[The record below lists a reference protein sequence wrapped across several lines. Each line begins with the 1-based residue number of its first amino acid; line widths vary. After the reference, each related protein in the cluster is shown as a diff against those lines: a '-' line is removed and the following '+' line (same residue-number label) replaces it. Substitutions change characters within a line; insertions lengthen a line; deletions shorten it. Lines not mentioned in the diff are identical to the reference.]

1 MNFGR
6 TKRRSGFTLVELLI
20 VIGVI
25 VVLIALLLPSVAS
38 VRARA
43 RSVEAQS
50 NLAQLGLAL
59 NAANRNR
66 STPVRHIDKKNP
78 TDPILWT
85 KQIQPFLEGE
95 NEALFVSPAD
105 PNAEERG
112 SHEPSFAANNQMH
125 RMGSGDGRKRVILDF
140 EEGDAQDG
148 VFEAAPDS
156 NGDNQWTPEVEG
168 NWQNALDAAG
178 QRQGGNV
185 NVLRHDGSVSSES
198 AQDLMDYHPQNSPE
212 DWKPWRTDNEWI
224 CPDGPE
230 GCSPPEALV
239 TDLTPDVP
247 DAPPGDTPDAP
258 EDPPYEDPPEEE
270 DTSGPPPEPYEPCK
284 DEPVDPTGASDKA
297 LEWLVAQQ
305 QDDGSWHF
313 DGSSGALPGGG
324 TGLAL
329 LALLGSGNT
338 PYSGTYKEEVCNGV
352 KFLISYQ
359 GPNGVLEHTD
369 SNDLLYCHLIAHW
382 ALAEAVLL
390 SNAAQ
395 ENGCNEGCDLTMAQ
409 MKAAGDLAVDFTAY
423 ANANEGGW
431 AYTPVWGAM
440 GTGRGDTSHLHFAI
454 GAIVASEKAGLKKLD
469 PFLGWQLMAA
479 VYDHLNGVGWYPLT
493 DPNTGDEYPS
503 QYGYWE
509 GNATGGPRDQ
519 PNRRCTACGLISR
532 IMLDEAGIHEAFGA
546 VPVEHPI
553 VDAFFEANGPDLSG
567 DFYYNKPATYLA
579 YARGGEIWSNWNNI
593 LTPHLAATQQ
603 ADGSWH
609 FPDHPDGHN
618 AQGGKLYNTTFAIM
632 CLGAGYAGLKIFD

>member
-66 STPVRHIDKKNP
+66 STPVMH
-78 TDPILWT
+78 TDSDGILWT

-112 SHEPSFAANNQMH
+112 PDEPSFAANNQMH
-125 RMGSGDGRKRVILDF
+125 RMGSGDGKKIVILDF
-140 EEGDAQDG
+140 EEEGLPSGQDG

-212 DWKPWRTDNEWI
+212 DWKPWRADSQWI
-224 CPDGPE
+224 CPDGQD
-230 GCSPPEALV
+230 CSPPDALT

-247 DAPPGDTPDAP
+247 DAPP
-258 EDPPYEDPPEEE
+258 EEEE
-270 DTSGPPPEPYEPCK
+270 DTEGESPSEEEESEEPYESGPPPDPYEPC
-284 DEPVDPTGASDKA
+284 DEYPQDPTGAVDKA

-305 QDDGSWHF
+305 QDDGSWHL
-313 DGSSGALPGGG
+313 DGGHGPKPGCG
-324 TGLAL
+324 TGMAL

-338 PYSGTYKEEVCNGV
+338 PYSGTYKQEVCDGV

-359 GPNGVLEHTD
+359 TGNGELEGG
-369 SNDLLYCHLIAHW
+369 SLYSHLIAHW

-395 ENGCNEGCDLTMAQ
+395 ENGCNEGCDLTIAQ

-454 GAIVASEKAGLKKLD
+454 GAILASEKAGLKKLH
-469 PFLGWQLMAA
+469 PFTGWRMREA

-519 PNRRCTACGLISR
+519 PSRRCTACGLISR
-532 IMLDEAGIHEAFGA
+532 IMLDEAGIHEFYGS

-553 VDAFFEANGPDLSG
+553 VDAFFEANEPDTTG
-567 DFYYNKPATYLA
+567 DFYYNKPATFLA
-579 YARGGEIWSNWNNI
+579 YARGGDVWTKWNNI
-593 LTPHLAATQQ
+593 LTPHLTATQL
-603 ADGSWH
+603 ADGSWY

-618 AQGGKLYNTTFAIM
+618 ANGGKLYNTTFAIM
-632 CLGAGYAGLKIFD
+632 CMGAGYAGLKIFD